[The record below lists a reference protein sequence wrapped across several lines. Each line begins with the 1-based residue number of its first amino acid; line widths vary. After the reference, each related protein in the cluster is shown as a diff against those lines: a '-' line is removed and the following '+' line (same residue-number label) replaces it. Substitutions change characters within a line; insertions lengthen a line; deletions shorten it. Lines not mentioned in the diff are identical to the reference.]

1 MSAPLPVW
9 ILRVLLLPLPFTTG
23 AALGD
28 LMSTH
33 SGPVRWCVLVMAW
46 VAWGITIAASMVPHP
61 ITLTTLRLGAPFL
74 GVGAAGVAI
83 HEQGALGL
91 AGAAIA
97 LAAVAAALSAAVA
110 DACIDGRSYGDERR
124 FTLRI
129 PASLLFGPA
138 PLAWLL
144 TAIGVVAGPLLLSAK
159 AWIVGAVVTVAGYA
173 IAWLAVRSL
182 HSLSLRFVVFV
193 PAGMTLVDPL
203 ILVESILFARSRII
217 RLGPALADT
226 TALDLSQNAVGLVLE
241 VETTDLVEMA
251 VKDGRK
257 SASEVT
263 TRAALFTP
271 SRPGAVLAEA
281 SRRRI
286 SVA

>member
-9 ILRVLLLPLPFTTG
+9 ILRALLLPLPFTTG

-28 LMSTH
+28 VMSTH
-33 SGPVRWCVLVMAW
+33 SDPVRWCVLVMAW
-46 VAWGITIAASMVPHP
+46 TAWGLTIAASMVPHP
-61 ITLTTLRLGAPFL
+61 ITLTALRLGTPFL
-74 GVGAAGVAI
+74 AVGAAWVAI
-83 HEQGALGL
+83 DEQSALGL

-97 LAAVAAALSAAVA
+97 LAATAAGLSAVVA

-124 FTLRI
+124 FTLRT
-129 PASLLFGPA
+129 PAALLFGPV
-138 PLAWLL
+138 PVAWLL
-144 TAIGVVAGPLLLSAK
+144 TAVGLVAGPLLISSN
-159 AWIVGAVVTVAGYA
+159 AWIIGALVTVAGYG
-173 IAWLAVRSL
+173 IAWLAIRSL
-182 HSLSLRFVVFV
+182 HSLSLRFIVFV
-193 PAGMTLVDPL
+193 PAGVTLVDQL

-226 TALDLSQNAVGLVLE
+226 VALDLSQNAIGLVLE
-241 VETTDLVEMA
+241 VETTDDVEMA

-257 SASEVT
+257 SATEVT
-263 TRAALFTP
+263 TRSALFTP

-281 SRRRI
+281 ARRHI